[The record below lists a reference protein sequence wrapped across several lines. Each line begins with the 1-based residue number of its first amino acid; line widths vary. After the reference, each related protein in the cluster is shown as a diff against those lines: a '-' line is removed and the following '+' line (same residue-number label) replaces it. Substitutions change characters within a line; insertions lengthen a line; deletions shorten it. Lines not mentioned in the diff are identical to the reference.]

1 MNERLRILMKATP
14 FFSALFILVG
24 LALGIVGAFDHN
36 LKVFISSF
44 IIITQAILLMIYTK
58 WISKIWEK

>member
-1 MNERLRILMKATP
+1 MNKKLRILMKVTP
-14 FFSALFILVG
+14 FLSVLFILVG
-24 LALGIVGAFDHN
+24 LVLGIVGALDHN

-58 WISKIWEK
+58 WISKIWGK